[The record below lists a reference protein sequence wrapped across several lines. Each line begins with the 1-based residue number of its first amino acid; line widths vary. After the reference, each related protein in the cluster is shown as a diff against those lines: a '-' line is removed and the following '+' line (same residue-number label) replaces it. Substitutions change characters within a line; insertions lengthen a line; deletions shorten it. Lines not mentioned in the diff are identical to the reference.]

1 MGKLVKIVFGIAAAV
16 LLVLVL
22 AVGAFALF
30 FDPNDFRTQITAAAK
45 KATGRELT
53 VGEIKLGIYPVLG
66 ANVKDIRLS
75 NAPGFGDQPMLQVA
89 EADVGLRL
97 LPLVLRRELVVGKVA
112 LNGLKANLAK
122 DAEGKSNWDDL
133 AKAGGNEA
141 AKPEEPAGGDPA
153 LKSIDISGI
162 AIRNADVAYRD
173 QQSGQAYSVAGLN
186 LETGSISPGDPFDL
200 SLAFVTTL
208 EAQKAT
214 ADVKLS
220 TRVEYDLEAQ
230 AYSAK
235 DLALK
240 LIATLPDKSAD
251 IDLAGDLSADLKQQT
266 AKADKLSLK
275 LKAKTADGTAD
286 VALDGSMSAD
296 LAKKTALAE
305 KLAVKLK
312 AAMKDLAADA
322 DLTVRVSADYGTPL
336 LRAEGITLA
345 LNAKGEK
352 LPGGK
357 QAATFTGDAIYDHAK
372 GTLKLATGE
381 LKASDL
387 GLEVALGLDGSGL
400 NTEAPRFM
408 GPVSIK
414 TFNPRDLMKLL
425 DIKLETHDP
434 ETLKALALRL
444 KFDASINSARITDL
458 NMKLDQSTFTG
469 NATISDFKSKAA
481 EFALKLDSIDADR
494 YLPTPA
500 VPVKAA
506 PLTAEEKAAV
516 NATAVPSDVLDT
528 LNVVGSVDIGKL
540 KLKNVAMNAV
550 QLRVNA
556 LKGQDKTIG
565 LGAQL
570 YGGSIASTTR
580 ITPGATPRYVESLK
594 LTSIAA
600 GPLLKD
606 FTGKESMTGDGNF
619 TMDVTTAGQTVG
631 ALKQALNGDL
641 SISFVNGAV
650 KGFNLGQILRK
661 GDALL
666 KGQQYTDSAPVQTD
680 FTELSAAA
688 KIINGVLQSD
698 ALNAKSP
705 LFRVDGAGK
714 VDLVRETIDYTA
726 KPTIVNT
733 VSGQGGKD
741 LPDLAGIV
749 IPIKVSGT
757 FDKPKYSLDLKA
769 ALTQKATQGL
779 RDQLVGDKGD
789 KLREKIDS
797 QLQKKLGSGLDA
809 NPALKGKL
817 EDGLNALFG
826 KKKKPAEPAPAA
838 PAAAPAPT
846 PAPAPAP

>member
-1 MGKLVKIVFGIAAAV
+1 MGKLVKIVLGIVGAV
-16 LLVLVL
+16 LLLLVL

-30 FDPNDFRTQITAAAK
+30 FDPNDFRSQITAAAK

-66 ANVKDIRLS
+66 AHVKGVSLS

-112 LNGLKANLAK
+112 LDGLKANLAK

-133 AKAGGNEA
+133 AKGGADED
-141 AKPEEPAGGDPA
+141 KPDEPASKGGG
-153 LKSIDISGI
+153 LKSIDIGGI
-162 AIRNADVAYRD
+162 AISNADVSYRD
-173 QQSGQAYSVAGLN
+173 QQSGQAYQVAGLN

-200 SLAFVTTL
+200 QLAFVTTL

-235 DLALK
+235 KLVLK
-240 LIATLPDKSAD
+240 LLATLPTQSAD
-251 IDLAGDLSADLKQQT
+251 IALSGDLSADLKKQIAQ
-266 AKADKLSLK
+266 ADKLDLK
-275 LKAKTADGTAD
+275 VKAKTADGTAD
-286 VALDGSMSAD
+286 IALDGSVSAD

-312 AAMKDLAADA
+312 AALKDLKADA
-322 DLTVRVSADYGTPL
+322 DLSVRVSADYGTPL
-336 LRAEGITLA
+336 VRAEGLKLS
-345 LNAKGEK
+345 LNAIGDK

-357 QAATFTGDAIYDHAK
+357 QTATFTGDAIYDGAK

-381 LKASDL
+381 LKAADL

-400 NTEAPRFM
+400 NTDTPRFM
-408 GPVSIK
+408 GPLSIK
-414 TFNPRDLMKLL
+414 NLNPRDLMKLL

-444 KFDASINSARITDL
+444 KFDASTNSARITDL
-458 NMKLDQSTFTG
+458 NLKLDQSTFTG
-469 NATISDFKSKAA
+469 NATISDFKTKAA
-481 EFALKLDSIDADR
+481 EFALKLDAIDADR
-494 YLPTPA
+494 YLPTPT
-500 VPVKAA
+500 VPVKEA
-506 PLTAEEKAAV
+506 PLTPEEKAAV
-516 NATAVPSDVLDT
+516 NATEVPSDVLDT

-556 LKGQDKTIG
+556 LKGQEKTIG

-594 LTSIAA
+594 LSSIAA

-619 TMDVTTAGQTVG
+619 AMDVSTAGKTVG

-641 SISFVNGAV
+641 SFSFLNGAV

-666 KGQQYTDSAPVQTD
+666 KGQQFNDSAPVQTD

-688 KIINGVLQSD
+688 KITNGVLQSD

-714 VDLVRETIDYTA
+714 VNLVTETIDYTA

-733 VSGQGGKD
+733 ASGQGGKD

-789 KLREKIDS
+789 KLRDKIDT
-797 QLQKKLGSGLDA
+797 QLEKKLGGELDN

-817 EDGLNALFG
+817 QDGLNSLFG
-826 KKKKPAEPAPAA
+826 KKKKPAE
-838 PAAAPAPT
+838 AAPAPAPAEAA

>member
-1 MGKLVKIVFGIAAAV
+1 MGKLVKIILGIVGAL
-16 LLVLVL
+16 LLVLAL

-30 FDPNDFRTQITAAAK
+30 FDPNDFREQITAAAK
-45 KATGRELT
+45 KATGRDLT

-66 ANVKDIRLS
+66 ANVKGVSLS

-97 LPLVLRRELVVGKVA
+97 LPLVLRRELVVGKVS
-112 LNGLKANLAK
+112 LSGLKANLAK

-133 AKAGGNEA
+133 AKGGAEDP
-141 AKPEEPAGGDPA
+141 AKPEDPVGKGAG
-153 LKSIDISGI
+153 LKSIDIGGI
-162 AIRNADVAYRD
+162 NIRNADVSYSD
-173 QQSGQAYSVAGLN
+173 QQSGQAYKVTGLN

-200 SLAFVTTL
+200 SLAFVTTI

-235 DLALK
+235 KLVLK
-240 LIATLPDKSAD
+240 LLATLPDQKAD
-251 IDLAGDLSADLKQQT
+251 IDLSGDLSADLKQQT

-286 VALDGSMSAD
+286 VALDGSVSAN
-296 LAKKTALAE
+296 LTNKTALAE
-305 KLAVKLK
+305 KLTVKLK
-312 AAMKDLAADA
+312 AAMKDLNADA
-322 DLTVRVSADYGTPL
+322 DLSVRVSAEYDKPL
-336 LRAEGITLA
+336 VRAEKLSLA
-345 LNAKGEK
+345 LNATGAS

-357 QAATFTGDAIYDHAK
+357 QAATFTGDAIYDGSK

-381 LKASDL
+381 LKAADL
-387 GLEVALGLDGSGL
+387 GLEVMLGLDGSGL
-400 NTEAPRFM
+400 NTDAPRFM
-408 GPVSIK
+408 GPISIK
-414 TFNPRDLMKLL
+414 NFNPRDLMKLL
-425 DIKLETHDP
+425 DIKVETHDP

-444 KFDASINSARITDL
+444 KFDASTNSARISDL

-481 EFALKLDSIDADR
+481 EFALKLDTIDADR
-494 YLPTPA
+494 YLPTPT
-500 VPVKAA
+500 VPVKEA

-516 NATAVPSDVLDT
+516 NATEVPSDVLDT

-550 QLRVNA
+550 QLRINA
-556 LKGQDKTIG
+556 LKGQEKTIG

-580 ITPGATPRYVESLK
+580 ITSGATPRYVESLK

-600 GPLLKD
+600 GPLLLD
-606 FTGKESMTGDGNF
+606 FTGKESMTGEGNF
-619 TMDVTTAGQTVG
+619 AMDVTTSGTTVG

-641 SISFVNGAV
+641 SFSFLNGAV

-661 GDALL
+661 GDAFL
-666 KGQQYTDSAPVQTD
+666 KGQQFNDTEPVQTD
-680 FTELSAAA
+680 FTQLGAAA
-688 KIINGVLQSD
+688 KITNGVLQSD
-698 ALNAKSP
+698 ALDAKSP

-733 VSGQGGKD
+733 ASGQGGKD
-741 LPDLAGIV
+741 LPDLTGIV

-757 FDKPKYSLDLKA
+757 FDQPKYSLDLKA

-789 KLREKIDS
+789 KLRDKIDS
-797 QLQKKLGSGLDA
+797 QLEKKLGTQLDG

-817 EDGLNALFG
+817 QDGLNSLFG
-826 KKKKPAEPAPAA
+826 KKKKPAEPAPAPA
-838 PAAAPAPT
+838 PADPEA
-846 PAPAPAP
+846 APAPAP

>member
-1 MGKLVKIVFGIAAAV
+1 MGKLVKIILGIVGAL
-16 LLVLVL
+16 LLVLAL

-30 FDPNDFRTQITAAAK
+30 FDPNDFREQITAAAK
-45 KATGRELT
+45 KATGRDLT

-66 ANVKDIRLS
+66 ANVKGVSLS

-97 LPLVLRRELVVGKVA
+97 LPLVLRRELVVGKVS
-112 LNGLKANLAK
+112 LSGLKANLAK

-133 AKAGGNEA
+133 AKGGAEDP
-141 AKPEEPAGGDPA
+141 AKPEDPAGKGA
-153 LKSIDISGI
+153 GLKSIDIGGI
-162 AIRNADVAYRD
+162 NIRNADVSYSD
-173 QQSGQAYSVAGLN
+173 QQSGQAYKVTGLN

-200 SLAFVTTL
+200 SLAFVTTI

-235 DLALK
+235 KLVLK
-240 LIATLPDKSAD
+240 LLATLPDQKAD
-251 IDLAGDLSADLKQQT
+251 IDLSGDLSADMKKQT
-266 AKADKLSLK
+266 ATADKLSLK

-286 VALDGSMSAD
+286 VALDGSVSAD
-296 LAKKTALAE
+296 LANKTALAE
-305 KLAVKLK
+305 KLTVKLK
-312 AAMKDLAADA
+312 AAMKDLNADA
-322 DLTVRVSADYGTPL
+322 DLSVRVSAEYDKPL
-336 LRAEGITLA
+336 VRAEKLSLA
-345 LNAKGEK
+345 LKASGAS

-357 QAATFTGDAIYDHAK
+357 QAATFTGDAIYDGSK

-381 LKASDL
+381 LKAADL
-387 GLEVALGLDGSGL
+387 GLEVMLGLDGSGL
-400 NTEAPRFM
+400 NTDAPRFM
-408 GPVSIK
+408 GPISIK
-414 TFNPRDLMKLL
+414 NFNPRDLMKLL
-425 DIKLETHDP
+425 DIKVETHDP

-444 KFDASINSARITDL
+444 KFDASTNSARISDL

-469 NATISDFKSKAA
+469 NATISNFKTKAA
-481 EFALKLDSIDADR
+481 EFALKLDTIDADR
-494 YLPTPA
+494 YLPTPT

-506 PLTAEEKAAV
+506 PLTPEEKAAV
-516 NATAVPSDVLDT
+516 NATEVPSDVLDT

-550 QLRVNA
+550 QLRINA
-556 LKGQDKTIG
+556 LKGQEKTIG

-580 ITPGATPRYVESLK
+580 ITSGATPRYVESLK

-600 GPLLKD
+600 GPLLLD
-606 FTGKESMTGDGNF
+606 FTGKESMTGEGNF
-619 TMDVTTAGQTVG
+619 AMDVTTSGTTVG

-641 SISFVNGAV
+641 SFSFLNGAV

-661 GDALL
+661 GDAFL
-666 KGQQYTDSAPVQTD
+666 KGQQFNDTEPVQTD
-680 FTELSAAA
+680 FTQLGAAA
-688 KIINGVLQSD
+688 KITNGVLQSD
-698 ALNAKSP
+698 ALDAKSP

-733 VSGQGGKD
+733 ASGQGGKD
-741 LPDLAGIV
+741 LPDLTGIV

-757 FDKPKYSLDLKA
+757 FDQPKYSLDLKA

-789 KLREKIDS
+789 KLRDKIDS
-797 QLQKKLGSGLDA
+797 QLEKKLGTQLDG

-817 EDGLNALFG
+817 QDGLNSLFG
-826 KKKKPAEPAPAA
+826 KKKKPAEPAPA
-838 PAAAPAPT
+838 PADPEA
-846 PAPAPAP
+846 APAPAP